1 MEQSSAEI
9 SQEISNKENKLKE
22 VILFDYKVEQAILT
36 LQRDI
41 LEKQKVKKDLEIS
54 RSKSNYNIKKLKLDI
69 STLTKS
75 FWAVRNSGI

>member
-1 MEQSSAEI
+1 MEKSSTEI
-9 SQEISNKENKLKE
+9 SQNISDTENKLKE
-22 VILFDYKVEQAILT
+22 VILYDYKVEQAILK

-41 LEKQKVKKDLEIS
+41 LEKQKEKKDLEIS

-75 FWAVRNSGI
+75 FWATRNSGT